1 MKKAY
6 LSALL
11 AVGLSTLTGTAGD
24 TKPTDGISAGPPP
37 GKPVA
42 SLTDKPVGAK
52 TTDELIRK
60 IAQAYEAH
68 DSAAYLKIVKAPLRE
83 RTQMQ
88 IQFVKDGHNV
98 VRNFKYLTVAQEVAR
113 MGAAPG
119 AASMGKDKIVN
130 GVKSTY
136 SLPVVGYIDF
146 DVKSSPEAEPIVA
159 GVPVG
164 QADGK
169 YFLVSRI
176 TAPVK
181 P

>member
-1 MKKAY
+1 MTPNK
-6 LSALL
+6 
-11 AVGLSTLTGTAGD
+11 TAG
-24 TKPTDGISAGPPP
+24 GVSGNPP
-37 GKPVA
+37 GGKTAGGTSGSPRAAKPVA

-83 RTQMQ
+83 RMQMQ
-88 IQFVKDGHNV
+88 IQFVRDGHNV

-136 SLPVVGYIDF
+136 SLPVVGYVDF